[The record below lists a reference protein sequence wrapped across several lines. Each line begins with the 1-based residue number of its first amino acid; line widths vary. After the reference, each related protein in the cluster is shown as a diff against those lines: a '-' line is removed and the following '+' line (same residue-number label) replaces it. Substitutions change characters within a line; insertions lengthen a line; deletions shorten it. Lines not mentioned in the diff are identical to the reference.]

1 MFLYDSHKHVP
12 VEQSSNESPDEEAA
26 VLNEMK
32 ASLVKVEQQQQQLLQ
47 AQQTREALKSDKRRV
62 FSRVV
67 LLKSDN
73 KVKSQTN
80 VRRYQTDRCA
90 ALPN

>member
-1 MFLYDSHKHVP
+1 LFLYDSHKHVP

-32 ASLVKVEQQQQQLLQ
+32 ASLVKVEQQQQLLLE

-73 KVKSQTN
+73 KVKSQTK